1 MEGAT
6 AATIYDT
13 PEIIDNNTQQFVYTA
28 ILSRPAPGCTS
39 DAVTSD
45 VVTVYPNPASEVLNI
60 QGFDPVEV
68 QVFNALGQLVKTI
81 KNENQINVSGWAE
94 GVYVL
99 RIATADGKTFERK
112 VTVKR

>member
-1 MEGAT
+1 M
-6 AATIYDT
+6 
-13 PEIIDNNTQQFVYTA
+13 
-28 ILSRPAPGCTS
+28 
-39 DAVTSD
+39 
-45 VVTVYPNPASEVLNI
+45 VYPNPVSEVLYI
-60 QGFDPVEV
+60 QGVESVEV
-68 QVFNALGQLVKTI
+68 QVFNALGQWVRTI